1 MMGLGRAVSALILSG
16 ALLCS
21 APSRA
26 DQRTDQAPWLPVSQ
40 VMAEL
45 ARNPEF
51 VEALYRRLGR
61 NPKAGGILGPDEIKR
76 LREMILGKDFEGLD
90 RFPGLTVQ
98 GMGRSVRLA
107 GAMLSRS
114 SDDDLPPDPATA
126 EQTAEQTAKEMAKE
140 MVEEGLGIP
149 AVGPPPAPD
158 AYLRPLGFGLEAGDR
173 VDPALAE
180 RYADGLRLAELLN
193 RLSLNA
199 PGGGERYRVVLVEG
213 QTDGRR
219 LDTPRALM
227 EALARNGHD
236 VEVRDS
242 RYFANFGD
250 LIYHGR
256 DVLTPFWIDTRLPVP
271 GTDRNLLVPVSH
283 SQHELIVRG
292 PVVNADLSF
301 YFGIDGQAVFR
312 PSVTRDQAWVMGRVA
327 HRYRGEEAMEVI
339 RLAGVIVR
347 AYDVIKRRHP
357 ELPFGGYY
365 ALGVCNDVNAMIE
378 LRMRGET
385 TLFPL
390 TLDPQFFT
398 DTGEVGRLA
407 ASLPLDSRWRSV
419 ADPRR
424 VLGSLPVDDLAAL
437 PLPSL
442 REDLEKVRAAWEGGR
457 LPRPGVGGITLL
469 IALLGAVMAALL
481 AAGLWSVRLWLVRR
495 RR

>member
-16 ALLCS
+16 ILLCS
-21 APSRA
+21 VPLRA
-26 DQRTDQAPWLPVSQ
+26 DEAPWLPVSQ
-40 VMAEL
+40 VMSEL
-45 ARNPEF
+45 ARNPDF

-61 NPKAGGILGPDEIKR
+61 DPKAGGILGPDEIKR

-107 GAMLSRS
+107 GAMLDQSG
-114 SDDDLPPDPATA
+114 DDGFPPQPA
-126 EQTAEQTAKEMAKE
+126 
-140 MVEEGLGIP
+140 MVEAAVEAAVDEGLGIP
-149 AVGPPPAPD
+149 AVGTPPAPD

-180 RYADGLRLAELLN
+180 RYADGRRLAELLN

-199 PGGGERYRVVLVEG
+199 AGGGGRHRVVL
-213 QTDGRR
+213 DGRT

-227 EALARNGHD
+227 ETLALGGHD

-283 SQHELIVRG
+283 SQHELVVRG

-347 AYDVIKRRHP
+347 AYDAIKRRHP

-398 DTGEVGRLA
+398 DEGEVGRLA
-407 ASLPLDSRWRSV
+407 ESLPLDSRWRAV

-424 VLGSLPVDDLAAL
+424 ILGSLPVEDLAAL

-442 REDLEKVRAAWEGGR
+442 REDLEKVRAALESGR
-457 LPRPGVGGITLL
+457 LPRPGVGDIS
-469 IALLGAVMAALL
+469 LLGAVAAGLL
-481 AAGLWSVRLWLVRR
+481 VAGLWSVHLWFVRR

>member
-1 MMGLGRAVSALILSG
+1 MMGLGRAVSALILSS

-26 DQRTDQAPWLPVSQ
+26 DLRADEAPWLPVSQ

-61 NPKAGGILGPDEIKR
+61 DPKAGGILGPDEIKR
-76 LREMILGKDFEGLD
+76 LREMILGKNFEELD

-107 GAMLSRS
+107 GAMLDRP
-114 SDDDLPPDPATA
+114 SDDDAPPEPAPAEKAIETA
-126 EQTAEQTAKEMAKE
+126 A
-140 MVEEGLGIP
+140 EEGLGIP
-149 AVGPPPAPD
+149 AVGTPLAPD
-158 AYLRPLGFGLEAGDR
+158 AYLRPLGFGLETGDR

-180 RYADGLRLAELLN
+180 HYADSLRLAELLN
-193 RLSLNA
+193 RFSLNT
-199 PGGGERYRVVLVEG
+199 PDGGGHYRVVL
-213 QTDGRR
+213 DGRV
-219 LDTPRALM
+219 LDTPRALV
-227 EALARNGHD
+227 EALERSGHD

-250 LIYHGR
+250 LIYQGR

-283 SQHELIVRG
+283 SQHELVVRG

-327 HRYRGEEAMEVI
+327 HRYRGEEAMEAV

-347 AYDVIKRRHP
+347 AYDAIKRRHP

-398 DTGEVGRLA
+398 DEGEIGRLA
-407 ASLPLDSRWRSV
+407 ESLPLDSRWRAV

-424 VLGSLPVDDLAAL
+424 ILGSLPVEDLAAL

-442 REDLEKVRAAWEGGR
+442 REDLEKVRTAWESGR
-457 LPRPGVGGITLL
+457 LPRPGVGDV
-469 IALLGAVMAALL
+469 ALLGAVVAGLL

>member
-1 MMGLGRAVSALILSG
+1 MMGLGMMGLGRTVSALILSG

-26 DQRTDQAPWLPVSQ
+26 DPRADEAPWLPVSQ
-40 VMAEL
+40 VMSEL

-107 GAMLSRS
+107 GATLGRS
-114 SDDDLPPDPATA
+114 SDDDLPPEPATV
-126 EQTAEQTAKEMAKE
+126 EQAAKEKVETA
-140 MVEEGLGIP
+140 VEEGLGIP
-149 AVGPPPAPD
+149 AAGTPPAPD

-199 PGGGERYRVVLVEG
+199 PDGGERYRVVLDG
-213 QTDGRR
+213 QTDGQTS
-219 LDTPRALM
+219 DTPRALV
-227 EALARNGHD
+227 EALAQSGHD

-347 AYDVIKRRHP
+347 AYDAIKRRHP

-407 ASLPLDSRWRSV
+407 ESLPLDSGWRAA

-424 VLGSLPVDDLAAL
+424 ILGSLPVDDLAAL

-457 LPRPGVGGITLL
+457 LPRPGVRD
-469 IALLGAVMAALL
+469 IALVGAVMAGLL

>member
-1 MMGLGRAVSALILSG
+1 MTAIPMMAAPMMAASKLARLGRAVSALILSG
-16 ALLCS
+16 TLLCS
-21 APSRA
+21 APARA
-26 DQRTDQAPWLPVSQ
+26 DEAPWLPVSQ
-40 VMAEL
+40 VMSEL

-61 NPKAGGILGPDEIKR
+61 DPKAGGILGPDEIKR

-107 GAMLSRS
+107 GAMLDRS
-114 SDDDLPPDPATA
+114 GDDGLPPEPATVDA
-126 EQTAEQTAKEMAKE
+126 AVDTA
-140 MVEEGLGIP
+140 VDEELGIP
-149 AVGPPPAPD
+149 AAGTPPAPD

-173 VDPALAE
+173 VDPVLAE

-199 PGGGERYRVVLVEG
+199 PDGGRRYRVVL
-213 QTDGRR
+213 DGRT
-219 LDTPRALM
+219 LKTPHALV
-227 EALARNGHD
+227 EALAWNGHD

-256 DVLTPFWIDTRLPVP
+256 DVLTPFWIDTQLPVP

-283 SQHELIVRG
+283 SQHELVVRG

-312 PSVTRDQAWVMGRVA
+312 PSVTRDQGWVMGRVA
-327 HRYRGEEAMEVI
+327 HRYRGEDAVEAI
-339 RLAGVIVR
+339 RLAGAILR
-347 AYDVIKRRHP
+347 AYDAIKRRHP

-378 LRMRGET
+378 LHMRGET

-390 TLDPQFFT
+390 TLDPQFFR
-398 DTGEVGRLA
+398 DEGEVGRLA
-407 ASLPLDSRWRSV
+407 GNLPVDNRWRSG

-424 VLGSLPVDDLAAL
+424 VLGSIPVEDLSTL

-442 REDLEKVRAAWEGGR
+442 REDLEKVRAALESGR
-457 LPRPGVGGITLL
+457 LSRSGVGDFVLPGVVAAGI
-469 IALLGAVMAALL
+469 L

>member
-1 MMGLGRAVSALILSG
+1 MMVAPMMGLGRVVSILILSG
-16 ALLCS
+16 PLLCS
-21 APSRA
+21 APLRA
-26 DQRTDQAPWLPVSQ
+26 DLRVDEAPWLPVSQ
-40 VMAEL
+40 VMSEL
-45 ARNPEF
+45 ARNPDF

-61 NPKAGGILGPDEIKR
+61 DPKAGGILGPDEIKR

-107 GAMLSRS
+107 GAVMDRS
-114 SDDDLPPDPATA
+114 SDDGLPPEPATDGA
-126 EQTAEQTAKEMAKE
+126 AAD
-140 MVEEGLGIP
+140 EELGIP
-149 AVGPPPAPD
+149 AVGTPPAPD

-199 PGGGERYRVVLVEG
+199 PDGGGRYRVTL
-213 QTDGRR
+213 DGRR

-227 EALARNGHD
+227 ETLARDGHD

-256 DVLTPFWIDTRLPVP
+256 DVLTPFWIDTQLPVP
-271 GTDRNLLVPVSH
+271 GTDRTLLVPVSH
-283 SQHELIVRG
+283 SQHELVVRG

-327 HRYRGEEAMEVI
+327 HRYRGKDAMEVI

-347 AYDVIKRRHP
+347 AYDAIKRRHP

-378 LRMRGET
+378 LRMRGAT

-390 TLDPQFFT
+390 TLDPQFFA
-398 DTGEVGRLA
+398 DEGEVGRLA
-407 ASLPLDSRWRSV
+407 ESLPLDSRWRAV

-424 VLGSLPVDDLAAL
+424 ILGSLPVDDLAAL

-442 REDLEKVRAAWEGGR
+442 RDDVKKVRAALESD
-457 LPRPGVGGITLL
+457 RPSRYAAGDV
-469 IALLGAVMAALL
+469 ALLGAVAAVILV
-481 AAGLWSVRLWLVRR
+481 AGLWSVRLWFVRER
-495 RR
+495 R

>member
-1 MMGLGRAVSALILSG
+1 MMGLGRALYALILSG
-16 ALLCS
+16 ALLCP

-26 DQRTDQAPWLPVSQ
+26 DPRADQAPWLPVSQ
-40 VMAEL
+40 VMSEL

-61 NPKAGGILGPDEIKR
+61 DPKAGGILGPDEIKR

-107 GAMLSRS
+107 GAMLGRS
-114 SDDDLPPDPATA
+114 GDDGLPPEPAAARETA
-126 EQTAEQTAKEMAKE
+126 EE

-149 AVGPPPAPD
+149 AAGTPPAPD

-180 RYADGLRLAELLN
+180 RYADGLRLADLLN

-199 PGGGERYRVVLVEG
+199 PDGGGRYRVVLDG
-213 QTDGRR
+213 QA
-219 LDTPRALM
+219 LDTPRALVD
-227 EALARNGHD
+227 ALARGGHD

-250 LIYHGR
+250 LIYQDR

-283 SQHELIVRG
+283 SQHELVVRG

-301 YFGIDGQAVFR
+301 YFGIDGQAMFR

-327 HRYRGEEAMEVI
+327 HRYRGEEAMEAV

-347 AYDVIKRRHP
+347 AYDAIKRRHP

-385 TLFPL
+385 TLYPL
-390 TLDPQFFT
+390 TLDPQFFR
-398 DTGEVGRLA
+398 DEGEVGRLA
-407 ASLPLDSRWRSV
+407 ASLPLDSRWRAA
-419 ADPRR
+419 ADPKR
-424 VLGSLPVDDLAAL
+424 VLGSLPVEDLAAL

-442 REDLEKVRAAWEGGR
+442 REDLEKVRAAWQGGR
-457 LPRPGVGGITLL
+457 LPGSGVGGL
-469 IALLGAVMAALL
+469 ALPGAVAAGLL
-481 AAGLWSVRLWLVRR
+481 AAGLWSLRLWLVRR

>member
-1 MMGLGRAVSALILSG
+1 MAPMTGLGRAVSALLLSG
-16 ALLCS
+16 TLLCC
-21 APSRA
+21 APLQADPRA
-26 DQRTDQAPWLPVSQ
+26 DEAPWLPVSQ

-45 ARNPEF
+45 ARNPDF

-61 NPKAGGILGPDEIKR
+61 DPKAGGILGPDEIKR

-107 GAMLSRS
+107 GAVMDRS
-114 SDDDLPPDPATA
+114 GDDGLAPEAATA
-126 EQTAEQTAKEMAKE
+126 GEA
-140 MVEEGLGIP
+140 VEEELGIP
-149 AVGPPPAPD
+149 AAGTPPAPD
-158 AYLRPLGFGLEAGDR
+158 AYLRPLGFGLEVGDR

-193 RLSLNA
+193 RLSLN
-199 PGGGERYRVVLVEG
+199 PPDGGERHRVALDG
-213 QTDGRR
+213 QTDGQT

-227 EALARNGHD
+227 EALVRSGHD

-250 LIYHGR
+250 LIYQGR
-256 DVLTPFWIDTRLPVP
+256 DVLTPFWIDTQLPVP

-283 SQHELIVRG
+283 SQHELVVRG

-339 RLAGVIVR
+339 RLAGAILR
-347 AYDVIKRRHP
+347 AYDAVKRRHP
-357 ELPFGGYY
+357 ELPFGGYF

-398 DTGEVGRLA
+398 DEGEVGRLA
-407 ASLPLDSRWRSV
+407 EALPLDSRWRAA

-424 VLGSLPVDDLAAL
+424 ILGSLPVEDLAAL

-442 REDLEKVRAAWEGGR
+442 REDLEKVRAAWESGR
-457 LPRPGVGGITLL
+457 LPRSDIGDL
-469 IALLGAVMAALL
+469 ALLGAVAAGIL
-481 AAGLWSVRLWLVRR
+481 AAGLWSARRWSVRR
-495 RR
+495 R

>member
-1 MMGLGRAVSALILSG
+1 MS
-16 ALLCS
+16 
-21 APSRA
+21 
-26 DQRTDQAPWLPVSQ
+26 
-40 VMAEL
+40 EL

-61 NPKAGGILGPDEIKR
+61 DPKAGGILGPDEIKR

-149 AVGPPPAPD
+149 AVGTPPAPD

-407 ASLPLDSRWRSV
+407 ASLPLDSRWRSA

-469 IALLGAVMAALL
+469 GAVMAALL